1 MNSKKEKSALP
12 NVETRRGGETTSC
25 ARFASGTSPEVQCLK
40 AENSHTGASSD
51 CVPNEKVQ
59 WFVLRATYGRTQ
71 KALDILKK
79 ANVET
84 YLPMHYVVKEID
96 GKRKRFYEPLLP
108 NIIFAR
114 MTRLKS
120 HEFVKEPAPT
130 ASWLKYFTDKTKPI
144 EESTGLNPPV
154 IISDREMENFI
165 KACEVPNEHSGMM
178 PKERVHYKGGELVK
192 ITKGDFKGI
201 IGKVA
206 RAGGQQRVAIDIEGL
221 GTFVTAYIPNDFMV
235 RCVSTQIP

>member
-1 MNSKKEKSALP
+1 MDKKSNINTSALP
-12 NVETRRGGETTSC
+12 NADIRRGGKTPSC
-25 ARFASGTSPEVQCLK
+25 ADFTFGTSPEVQSQTT
-40 AENSHTGASSD
+40 ENSHTGVSGNFAPKGKKKWL
-51 CVPNEKVQ
+51 V
-59 WFVLRATYGRTQ
+59 FRATYGRTE
-71 KALDILKK
+71 KALGVLQT

-84 YLPMHYVVKEID
+84 YLPMHYVIKEIK
-96 GKRKRFYEPLLP
+96 GKRKFVHEPLLP

-154 IISDREMENFI
+154 IIADREMENFI
-165 KACEVPNEHSGMM
+165 NACEVPNEHSGMM

-221 GTFVTAYIPNDFMV
+221 GTFVTAYIPNDFMEKIV
-235 RCVSTQIP
+235 

>member
-120 HEFVKEPAPT
+120 HEFVKEPAQT

-154 IISDREMENFI
+154 VIADREMENFI
-165 KACEVPNEHSGMM
+165 NACEVPNEHSGMM

-192 ITKGDFKGI
+192 IMKGDFKGI

-206 RAGGQQRVAIDIEGL
+206 RVGGQQRVAIDIEGL
-221 GTFVTAYIPNDFMV
+221 GTFVTAYIPNDFMEKIV
-235 RCVSTQIP
+235 

>member
-12 NVETRRGGETTSC
+12 NVDTRRGGETTSC
-25 ARFASGTSPEVQCLK
+25 ARLASGTFPEVQCLK

-108 NIIFAR
+108 NIIFADC
-114 MTRLKS
+114 TRP
-120 HEFVKEPAPT
+120 EIEAFVKYPAPT
-130 ASWLKYFTDKTKPI
+130 ARYLKYYLNKTLPV
-144 EESTGLNPPV
+144 ELMTGFHPPLV
-154 IISDREMENFI
+154 VPDQEMRNFI
-165 KACEVPNEHSGMM
+165 LLTSIDNEHVMM
-178 PKERVHYKGGELVK
+178 IDSNRCHYKRGDVVR
-192 ITKGDFKGI
+192 ITDGQFKGVV
-201 IGKVA
+201 GKLV
-206 RAGGQQRVAIDIEGL
+206 RAAGQQRVAVEIEGL
-221 GTFVTAYIPNDFMV
+221 CTIVTAYIPSDFIETN
-235 RCVSTQIP
+235 R

>member
-1 MNSKKEKSALP
+1 
-12 NVETRRGGETTSC
+12 
-25 ARFASGTSPEVQCLK
+25 
-40 AENSHTGASSD
+40 
-51 CVPNEKVQ
+51 
-59 WFVLRATYGRTQ
+59 
-71 KALDILKK
+71 
-79 ANVET
+79 
-84 YLPMHYVVKEID
+84 
-96 GKRKRFYEPLLP
+96 
-108 NIIFAR
+108 

-120 HEFVKEPAPT
+120 HEFVKEPAQT

-154 IISDREMENFI
+154 VIADREMENFI
-165 KACEVPNEHSGMM
+165 NACEVPNEHSGMM

-192 ITKGDFKGI
+192 IMKGDFKGI

-235 RCVSTQIP
+235 RCTTP